1 MRYLVKN
8 IPDTGSSS
16 AVVRWGESLLMQRS
30 WEDTRSIIT
39 KAAYVVLHQLD
50 LVLTVL
56 AVSLGLSELN
66 PVMCGLLG
74 MPVLLL
80 VTKQLVPL
88 LIAWLVPY
96 KVLVPANVLLLL
108 LLGWN
113 VKELLVFLY

>member
-8 IPDTGSSS
+8 LPDTGSSS
-16 AVVRWGESLLMQRS
+16 AAVRWCENLLIQRGRENSRSL
-30 WEDTRSIIT
+30 IV

-66 PVMCGLLG
+66 PVMCSLLG

-88 LIAWLVPY
+88 LVAWLVPY